1 MSRAQVAFV
10 LLASLTGAV
19 YLAMTLVTLPH
30 LRDAAGGLA
39 PFDLRPGGY
48 SAAQARAFLDAL
60 DAPARQ
66 YYLSVQQRLDLVF
79 PALEAVTLIV
89 AFRTLAKGWL
99 AVVLSILA
107 ALGAV
112 FDYLENHAVAALL
125 RTGTVTDDMIA
136 FASRWTLLKSVAVTL
151 SLTALALLILR
162 AVYLRM
168 KR

>member
-1 MSRAQVAFV
+1 MRRAQVAFV
-10 LLASLTGAV
+10 LLAALTGAV

-30 LRDAAGGLA
+30 LREAAGGLA

-79 PALEAVTLIV
+79 PALEAVTLIF
-89 AFRTLAKGWL
+89 AFRALATGWL
-99 AVVLSILA
+99 AVGLSVMA
-107 ALGAV
+107 GLGAV

-125 RTGTVTDDMIA
+125 RADTVTDDMIVR
-136 FASRWTLLKSVAVTL
+136 ASGWTVLKSVAVTL
-151 SLTALALLILR
+151 SLTALALLTLR
-162 AVYLRM
+162 AVYFRM
-168 KR
+168 RR